1 MATASPSRTRKTA
14 PRKPVGPAPDQDFE
28 PIELT
33 TQDDTA
39 EEVMIHLFSIDGV
52 QYHVPGTTNVALAL
66 RLLRKIKEEGEALA
80 QLWLLETMLTEEGF
94 EALMAMDRI
103 KPESLAKVVLAIQ
116 KIVLGGLEVPK
127 A

>member
-1 MATASPSRTRKTA
+1 MATASPSRTRKA
-14 PRKPVGPAPDQDFE
+14 AAKKAAVPAPVQDFE

-33 TQDDTA
+33 TENDTVD
-39 EEVMIHLFSIDGV
+39 EVTVHLFSVNGV
-52 QYHVPGTTNVALAL
+52 KYFVPGAPNVTLAL
-66 RLLRKIKEEGEALA
+66 RYLKRIKTEGEELA

-94 EALMAMDRI
+94 DALIAMDRL

-116 KIVLGGLEVPK
+116 KILLGGLEVPK